1 MGSSLLL
8 GTLLFS
14 YVNVGC
20 FSPIVVVEDQSV
32 AVRDGGD
39 GFVDEGAPVVN
50 GTDDDSEGSTDDS
63 DEEDE
68 TQDLVLTSEGIQPE
82 FDTKFDNNEEESN
95 SMNNI
100 EDSEVIDEQ

>member
-14 YVNVGC
+14 YVTVGC

-39 GFVDEGAPVVN
+39 GFVDEGAPAVN
-50 GTDDDSEGSTDDS
+50 GTDDGSEGSTDDS
-63 DEEDE
+63 DEEDDF
-68 TQDLVLTSEGIQPE
+68 QDLVLTSERNQPE
-82 FDTKFDNNEEESN
+82 DDTKFDNNEEESN
-95 SMNNI
+95 SMDNI
-100 EDSEVIDEQ
+100 EDSEDIGEQ